1 MDADSAWDR
10 LVAESGDDV
19 DIATMVAQSNIEDA
33 QKALDKAKKQTP
45 KLVGTT
51 EEKLATAKA
60 FKESVVKAQNDL
72 AKWQEIADVP
82 NRRAS
87 LQTEQT
93 ELQDQQVAGKLPA
106 SEEAVNSIDDLQWSE
121 ELADNGEPFFIG
133 ENGSIDLVN
142 IPQEVF
148 DAIGINKSP
157 FRLTPSMVMH
167 VYMRHKK
174 ELKLMSL
181 KDAVDVI
188 LDVMRNFDHVRQ
200 GKDATYIFSIEN
212 NRNKSARRAVT
223 FVLEYDNGEWI
234 GIKTLG
240 YDRISNLKNMTT
252 LWAKGENN
260 FATGVTTAN
269 VSSTQSLQGD
279 QKGGIASNQRAD
291 VSTDKGSNLSSNNKE
306 NSEKV
311 EEEKDVIEELRERN
325 RVGNE
330 RDQRAGRPP
339 RPSDYIEAIGK
350 GDDKAMKAWEGEF
363 NDYTQKLNADDLP
376 DIESTI
382 RQMQGHID
390 TIRSGNPKGYKDNSA
405 YKAYSGIKKMLEK
418 RRRELNKQSAED
430 NTRLSAMS
438 GVGLVEDAR
447 TRTLGDKT
455 RRMLDA
461 MAKRLGLQ
469 VEFVDEIVTGKD
481 EKGRNTYANA
491 DIVGNKVRIAWDKR
505 DQALDFLLGHEF
517 THRMQNLSPEA
528 YAEFV
533 EATKQALGEEEWNK
547 RINRMKS
554 LYKQHGI
561 AISEQGII
569 DEVVA
574 DYAGELV
581 EERGVFDNFVERNK
595 NNRGLLSKIA
605 DVLRSIKEFFTIGKQ
620 RKINNAIARLEALI
634 ESASEANK
642 NTQKSLIEE
651 AKLQIK
657 QKMSDLQ
664 KAETTIKGW
673 VENKKRGKSFEIK
686 LPTQTQKMVKR
697 AMGKD
702 YDSHNITANGIAH
715 GFNNHGE
722 RGKKLGPN
730 SIPVRKED
738 AGLIPYIMTAPDRVE
753 KGSTDVRNRESVRF
767 YKNLSNGYIVVV
779 EKERINSSDD
789 METISFWIEMSSEAT
804 NAQRNVVPDINVR
817 NAILST
823 DVAKIRKDAE
833 TAIEKDVENSVK
845 AQYSL
850 QGAFYSNAHHAV
862 EDIKQDKAT
871 PQQWIAMLKKNGGLK
886 AGEDKWLGLED
897 WLNTQQG
904 SVTKQDIIDYINENS
919 IKIEEVEYKQGLVA
933 DEGIPEYI
941 YMMGLK
947 RYSMT

>member
-82 NRRAS
+82 KRRAS

-93 ELQDQQVAGKLPA
+93 DLQTDLQTESQGQQVADKLPA
-106 SEEAVNSIDDLQWSE
+106 SEEVGPTETTPVE
-121 ELADNGEPFFIG
+121 EVA
-133 ENGSIDLVN
+133 
-142 IPQEVF
+142 Q
-148 DAIGINKSP
+148 
-157 FRLTPSMVMH
+157 
-167 VYMRHKK
+167 
-174 ELKLMSL
+174 
-181 KDAVDVI
+181 
-188 LDVMRNFDHVRQ
+188 
-200 GKDATYIFSIEN
+200 IEE
-212 NRNKSARRAVT
+212 SAPIEEQT
-223 FVLEYDNGEWI
+223 
-234 GIKTLG
+234 
-240 YDRISNLKNMTT
+240 
-252 LWAKGENN
+252 KG
-260 FATGVTTAN
+260 N
-269 VSSTQSLQGD
+269 VSTMSQETD
-279 QKGGIASNQRAD
+279 Q
-291 VSTDKGSNLSSNNKE
+291 VSDQ
-306 NSEKV
+306 V
-311 EEEKDVIEELRERN
+311 EEEKDVVEELRERN

-363 NDYTQKLNADDLP
+363 NDYAQKLNADDLP

-455 RRMLDA
+455 RKMLDA

-481 EKGRNTYANA
+481 KKGNNTYANA

-533 EATKQALGEEEWNK
+533 EAAKQALGEKEWGK

-574 DYAGELV
+574 ASKDGTLKEIFASGTAAVISPIGWLNVNGEDMQVADGKVGPVAQRLY
-581 EERGVFDNFVERNK
+581 DNLY
-595 NNRGLLSKIA
+595 G
-605 DVLRSIKEFFTIGKQ
+605 
-620 RKINNAIARLEALI
+620 
-634 ESASEANK
+634 
-642 NTQKSLIEE
+642 
-651 AKLQIK
+651 
-657 QKMSDLQ
+657 M
-664 KAETTIKGW
+664 
-673 VENKKRGKSFEIK
+673 
-686 LPTQTQKMVKR
+686 QT
-697 AMGKD
+697 G
-702 YDSHNITANGIAH
+702 
-715 GFNNHGE
+715 
-722 RGKKLGPN
+722 
-730 SIPVRKED
+730 
-738 AGLIPYIMTAPDRVE
+738 
-753 KGSTDVRNRESVRF
+753 
-767 YKNLSNGYIVVV
+767 VV
-779 EKERINSSDD
+779 EDD
-789 METISFWIEMSSEAT
+789 MGWTY
-804 NAQRNVVPDINVR
+804 
-817 NAILST
+817 
-823 DVAKIRKDAE
+823 KI
-833 TAIEKDVENSVK
+833 
-845 AQYSL
+845 
-850 QGAFYSNAHHAV
+850 G
-862 EDIKQDKAT
+862 
-871 PQQWIAMLKKNGGLK
+871 
-886 AGEDKWLGLED
+886 
-897 WLNTQQG
+897 
-904 SVTKQDIIDYINENS
+904 
-919 IKIEEVEYKQGLVA
+919 
-933 DEGIPEYI
+933 
-941 YMMGLK
+941 
-947 RYSMT
+947 